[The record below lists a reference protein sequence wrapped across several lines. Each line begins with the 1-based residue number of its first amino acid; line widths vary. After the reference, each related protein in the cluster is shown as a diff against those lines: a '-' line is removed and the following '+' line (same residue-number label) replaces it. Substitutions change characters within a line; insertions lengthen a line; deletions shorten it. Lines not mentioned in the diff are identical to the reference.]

1 MFDMTIDAV
10 LVFFRELKIRNEYLF
25 YLGIFCFIFS
35 IACIIFT
42 QTTTTKVHEINAW
55 YKPFKFTVSIG
66 MYSWTM
72 AWLCHYLHN
81 FNVILF
87 SWAVILLL
95 GFELIYIAFQASR
108 GELSHF
114 NFNAPIYTVMYSLMG
129 IAAVLITIYTAYIGF
144 LFFTQSFPNLPP
156 YYLWAIRMGIIIFVI
171 FSFEGALM
179 SSRASH
185 SVGAINDNSNLL
197 IVGWS
202 KTVGDLRV
210 AHFIGMHALQILP
223 LLSFYILKNT
233 KTTIILAVLY
243 GLLATSTL
251 VQALNGQPVIT
262 QEGQQKNIE

>member
-1 MFDMTIDAV
+1 MMIDAV
-10 LVFFRELKIRNEYLF
+10 LGFCREVKLRNEYLF
-25 YLGIFCFIFS
+25 YLGVFCFIFS
-35 IACIIFT
+35 VVCIICT
-42 QTTTTKVHEINAW
+42 QTTTIKVHGINAW
-55 YKPFKFTVSIG
+55 YKPFKFAVSIG
-66 MYSWTM
+66 MYAWTM

-81 FNVILF
+81 FNVNLF

-95 GFELIYIAFQASR
+95 GFELVYIAIQASR

-129 IAAVLITIYTAYIGF
+129 IAAVLTTIYTAYIGF
-144 LFFTQSFPNLPP
+144 LFFTQRFPNLPI
-156 YYLWAIRMGIIIFVI
+156 YYLWGIRMGIIIFVI

-179 SSRASH
+179 SSKASH
-185 SVGAINDNSNLL
+185 SVGALNDNSNLL

-223 LLSFYILKNT
+223 LLSFYIFKNT
-233 KTTIILAVLY
+233 KTILFITVLY

-251 VQALNGQPVIT
+251 VQALNGKPIISQKK
-262 QEGQQKNIE
+262 EQKNIE